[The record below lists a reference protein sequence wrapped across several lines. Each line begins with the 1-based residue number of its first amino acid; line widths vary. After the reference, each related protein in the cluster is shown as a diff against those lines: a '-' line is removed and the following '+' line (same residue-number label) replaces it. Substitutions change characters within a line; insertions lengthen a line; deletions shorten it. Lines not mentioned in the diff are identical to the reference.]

1 MSKGSKYRPV
11 NRTAFEIGYGRVFGV
26 KCSLCGGRCY
36 SWDVGGVF
44 SSPVK
49 EITCPK
55 CNENRK
61 LKDKSHVCNQHT
73 EVQSTEHS

>member
-36 SWDVGGVF
+36 SWDVGVY
-44 SSPVK
+44 S
-49 EITCPK
+49 
-55 CNENRK
+55 
-61 LKDKSHVCNQHT
+61 L
-73 EVQSTEHS
+73 VQLRRSLVQNVTKTGN